1 MLSLLA
7 QMEQPSGL
15 QMWIERLARSSV
27 MSVLLFCAVCTVI
40 SIGLRMYTS
49 NPVSAGTTVSR
60 IARFFQE
67 VADSLV
73 YAGIL
78 VFFLIRPFL
87 IQTFIIPSESML
99 DTLKVGDVIIV
110 DKLTYRLRDPRA
122 GDIVVFKPPDV
133 ARNSTTPPGTDYV
146 KRCIGTPGQ
155 LIELKDRQ
163 LFRDGKMVEEIYRK
177 CQTEANVQKQ
187 INDIRQSNFAR
198 AMRELPGESF
208 HDIIDFK
215 LVNDKGVITPLF
227 RDADGSTNPD
237 SPFYVSEDEAMRL
250 WALPAAK
257 VPDGMYL
264 MIGDN
269 RLQSFDGR
277 FWGLVPRRQIV
288 GRGWW
293 RILPFGRFSNADT
306 RKN

>member
-1 MLSLLA
+1 MLPLLA
-7 QMEQPSGL
+7 QMEQPTGM

-27 MSVLLFCAVCTVI
+27 TSVLLFCMVCTVF
-40 SIGLRMYTS
+40 SIGLRVYTS
-49 NPVSAGTTVSR
+49 KHLGAKTALSKVV
-60 IARFFQE
+60 RFFQE

-87 IQTFIIPSESML
+87 IQTFIIPTESMI

-110 DKLTYRLRDPRA
+110 DKLSYRFRDPRA
-122 GDIVVFKPPDV
+122 GDIVVFKPPDI
-133 ARNSTTPPGTDYV
+133 ARSSQTPPGTDYV

-155 LIELKDRQ
+155 LIELKDRK

-177 CQTEANVQKQ
+177 CQTESDIQKQ
-187 INDIRQSNFAR
+187 INDIRQTNFAKALR
-198 AMRELPGESF
+198 KLPGDSF
-208 HDIIDFK
+208 HDITDFK
-215 LVNDKGVITPLF
+215 LVNDNGVIRPLF

-237 SPFYVSEDEAMRL
+237 SPFYVSDDEAMQL
-250 WALPAAK
+250 WALPAVP

-293 RILPFGRFSNADT
+293 RILPFSRFSNADT
-306 RKN
+306 R